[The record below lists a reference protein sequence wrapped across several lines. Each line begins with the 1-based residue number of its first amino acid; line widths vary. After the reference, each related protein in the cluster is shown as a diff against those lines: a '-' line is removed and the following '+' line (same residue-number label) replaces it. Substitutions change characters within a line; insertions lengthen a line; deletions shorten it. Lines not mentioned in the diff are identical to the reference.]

1 MLELGNSNPNLDA
14 IVCAYSICITSR
26 PTNIFKNYYIPNY
39 VDD

>member
-14 IVCAYSICITSR
+14 IVHAYSICITNR